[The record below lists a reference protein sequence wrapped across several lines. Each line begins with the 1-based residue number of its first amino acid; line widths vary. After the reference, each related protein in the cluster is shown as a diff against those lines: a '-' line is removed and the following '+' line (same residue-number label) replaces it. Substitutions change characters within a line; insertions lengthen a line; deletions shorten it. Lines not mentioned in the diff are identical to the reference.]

1 MRIGGM
7 RHSSTFTRWAG
18 PVGAATV
25 LAATLVACGSD
36 DSGSDSSG
44 ASGSGSGSGA
54 VSVSDVSGV
63 GSALVDSAGMT
74 LYFADEE
81 TDGKIKCVDACLG
94 FWTPAVASG
103 DLPSDID
110 GLDVI
115 TRSDTGEQQLTFDGA
130 PLYTFTLDR
139 GPGQSNGDDLTDS
152 FGEASFTWHVATTD
166 QSADSGSDTGDD
178 GSGSQNPYDY

>member
-18 PVGAATV
+18 PIGAATI

-36 DSGSDSSG
+36 DDSPDISDS
-44 ASGSGSGSGA
+44 SGSGA
-54 VSVSDVSGV
+54 VSIADVSGV
-63 GSALVDSAGMT
+63 GSALVDSSGMT

-81 TDGKIKCVDACLG
+81 SDGTIKCVDACLG
-94 FWTPAVASG
+94 FWTPAEASG

-115 TRSDTGEQQLTFDGA
+115 TRSDTGERQLTFDGA
-130 PLYTFTLDR
+130 PLYTFSLDR
-139 GPGQSNGDDLTDS
+139 GPGQSTGDDLTDS
-152 FGEASFTWHVATTD
+152 FGGTSFTWHAAVTE
-166 QSADSGSDTGDD
+166 QSADSGSDTGDED
-178 GSGSQNPYDY
+178 SGSQNPYGY

>member
-1 MRIGGM
+1 MRMGGM
-7 RHSSTFTRWAG
+7 RPTSTFTRWAG
-18 PVGAATV
+18 PIGAATV

-36 DSGSDSSG
+36 DNGSDASGSSG
-44 ASGSGSGSGA
+44 AGA
-54 VSVSDVSGV
+54 VSVTDVSGV
-63 GSALVDSAGMT
+63 GSALVDNAGMT

-81 TDGKIKCVDACLG
+81 TDGTIKCVDACLG
-94 FWTPAVASG
+94 IWTPAEASG

-115 TRSDTGEQQLTFDGA
+115 TRSDNGAKQLTFDGA
-130 PLYTFTLDR
+130 PLYTFSLDR

-152 FGEASFTWHVATTD
+152 FGNASFTWHVATTD